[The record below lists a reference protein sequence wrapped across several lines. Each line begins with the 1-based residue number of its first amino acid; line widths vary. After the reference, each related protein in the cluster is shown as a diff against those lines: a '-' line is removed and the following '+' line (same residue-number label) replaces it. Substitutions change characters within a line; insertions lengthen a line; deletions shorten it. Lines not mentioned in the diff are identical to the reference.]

1 MSKKQQQ
8 QNRESVVVEQE
19 AQEQKFPT
27 ELLVKSKQL
36 SQFNLHPC
44 LIRAILEDEQEYTI
58 SEAKEAIQKYID
70 SFNP

>member
-8 QNRESVVVEQE
+8 NKEQSVIIEQE
-19 AQEQKFPT
+19 AQEQKYPT
-27 ELLVKSKQL
+27 GLLVKSKQL

-44 LIRAILEDEQEYTI
+44 LIRAILEDKQEYTI